1 MGKLIYFMHTSLDGF
16 VADTNGGMHW
26 IHIDDEL
33 FDYVG
38 SRVKTTDTALY
49 GRVTFEMMEAYWP
62 TAAQKPAAT
71 KHDID
76 HSRWYAKAKKVVL
89 SRSWQGKELPH
100 TQIISNN
107 LEEEISKLKASTQ
120 NDILLFGSP
129 SAGHSLLAKGLI
141 DGYWLFVNPI
151 LLGKGIPLFKNVKE
165 TTKLKLMSSH
175 AFSSGVVCLSYE
187 LKKD

>member
-16 VADTNGGMHW
+16 VADPNGGMGW

-33 FDYVG
+33 FDFVG
-38 SRVKTTDTALY
+38 KRIKTTDTALY

-62 TAAQKPAAT
+62 TAAERPGAT

-76 HSRWYAKAKKVVL
+76 HSSWYAKARKVVL
-89 SRSWQGKELPH
+89 SRSWQGKELPN

-107 LEEEISKLKASTQ
+107 LEEEISKLKASTP

-129 SAGHSLLAKGLI
+129 SAGHSLLAEGLI

-151 LLGKGIPLFKNVKE
+151 LLGRGIPLFKNVRE
-165 TTKLKLMSSH
+165 TAKLKLISTNV
-175 AFSSGVVCLSYE
+175 FTSGVVSLSYE
-187 LKKD
+187 KE

>member
-100 TQIISNN
+100 TKIISNN

-129 SAGHSLLAKGLI
+129 SAGHSLLAEGLI

-151 LLGKGIPLFKNVKE
+151 LLGRGIPLFKNIKDI
-165 TTKLKLMSSH
+165 TKLKLISTKVF
-175 AFSSGVVCLSYE
+175 ASGVVSLSYE
-187 LKKD
+187 KE